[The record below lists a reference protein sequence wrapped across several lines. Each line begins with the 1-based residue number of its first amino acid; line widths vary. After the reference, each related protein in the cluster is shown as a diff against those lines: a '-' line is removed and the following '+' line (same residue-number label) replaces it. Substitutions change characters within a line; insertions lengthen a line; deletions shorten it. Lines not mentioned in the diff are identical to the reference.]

1 MTRERWRG
9 VILIAIGFAVLIVAP
24 RAQSCV
30 TDFSS
35 RVCEGAGTIVLN
47 VVGLALVAIAA
58 VVLARYGAASDRSG
72 DDTR

>member
-9 VILIAIGFAVLIVAP
+9 VILIAIGFAVLLVAP

-35 RVCEGAGTIVLN
+35 RTCEATGTIVLN

>member
-9 VILIAIGFAVLIVAP
+9 VMLIAIGFAVLIVAP

-35 RVCEGAGTIVLN
+35 RICEASGTVVLN
-47 VVGLALVAIAA
+47 IVGLALVAVAA

>member
-9 VILIAIGFAVLIVAP
+9 MILIAIGFAVLIVAP

-35 RVCEGAGTIVLN
+35 RVCEATGTIALN

-58 VVLARYGAASDRSG
+58 VVLARRGAGSDQSG

>member
-35 RVCEGAGTIVLN
+35 RTCEASGTIVLN

-58 VVLARYGAASDRSG
+58 IVLARYGAASDRSG